1 MGAVDRPAGARSVS
15 RRQHRHCAAGPHQ
28 YRRLPA
34 SADCRHVAGCAL
46 WKRRRS
52 AGPAQSAY
60 HRAAQVDKAGGVA
73 VGAASGVQGDGL
85 AAQGTQSAPVG
96 VDLHIAFPR

>member
-1 MGAVDRPAGARSVS
+1 VLDPCPADNTDTVRLGPISIAGCQHQLTAVTW
-15 RRQHRHCAAGPHQ
+15 
-28 YRRLPA
+28 
-34 SADCRHVAGCAL
+34 AGCAL